1 MWKNRNESFWKFTNN
16 ASLFVITEHVHV
28 FKVADIFI
36 IIGCFLKT
44 KKWNCVCS
52 VDVSATISVCEWC
65 TPLLMKVSTPKHKK
79 VNKKYLPH
87 KFRSFFLAQH
97 FCLFFAFKHTLS
109 PPLYLHH
116 NRHYIAS
123 RFTPPPPPSDTR
135 SSNHWDGSWNRNR
148 FRRGHLLRIIHGHLI
163 FRAKKEKLFSTDLF
177 LFATTT
183 WFVY

>member
-1 MWKNRNESFWKFTNN
+1 MFSRLQTFLL
-16 ASLFVITEHVHV
+16 SLG
-28 FKVADIFI
+28 A
-36 IIGCFLKT
+36 FLRP

-123 RFTPPPPPSDTR
+123 RFNHPPSPIRHSILKSLGRVMKQESLQKRPFTQNYTR
-135 SSNHWDGSWNRNR
+135 SPDFSRQKRKIVFYR
-148 FRRGHLLRIIHGHLI
+148 FFYLLLRHGFFIKRSQFNVFLNQKI
-163 FRAKKEKLFSTDLF
+163 FSDIFM
-177 LFATTT
+177 
-183 WFVY
+183 

>member
-1 MWKNRNESFWKFTNN
+1 MFSRLQTFLL
-16 ASLFVITEHVHV
+16 SLG
-28 FKVADIFI
+28 A
-36 IIGCFLKT
+36 FLRP

-123 RFTPPPPPSDTR
+123 RFTPPLPHPTLDPQIIGT
-135 SSNHWDGSWNRNR
+135 
-148 FRRGHLLRIIHGHLI
+148 GHETGIASEEAIYLELY
-163 FRAKKEKLFSTDLF
+163 TV
-177 LFATTT
+177 T
-183 WFVY
+183 